1 MKTIWKRMSVLLT
14 LLLTL
19 TMSFACSFGGAK
31 KFSKA
36 GATITLTNRFI
47 EKEIVSQTA
56 YFEST
61 EMVVT
66 LLKEE
71 FTLFAGLKSWTLEK
85 YAETTIAGNGLKAE
99 TVKTEKPYVYFEYEK
114 TVSGNDYKYL
124 ATCHK
129 ADDAFWLI
137 QFGCFS
143 KNYDKLREDM
153 FKYADSVTFGEEIA
167 TSEASAA

>member
-1 MKTIWKRMSVLLT
+1 MKNIWKRMSVLLT

-19 TMSFACSFGGAK
+19 TTFFACSLGLDK

-36 GATITLTNRFI
+36 GVTITLTDKFI
-47 EKEIVSQTA
+47 EKELVSQTA

-61 EMVVT
+61 QMVVT

-71 FTLFAGLKSWTLEK
+71 FTLLAGLENWTLKK
-85 YAETTIAGNGLKAE
+85 YAETTISGNGLTAE
-99 TVKTEKPYVYFEYEK
+99 VVETEKSYVYFEYEK

-143 KNYDKLREDM
+143 KNYDKLQEDM
-153 FKYADSVTFGEEIA
+153 FKYADSVTFGAE
-167 TSEASAA
+167 TVSSEANAA

>member
-1 MKTIWKRMSVLLT
+1 MKNILKRISVLCT
-14 LLLTL
+14 VALLAIC
-19 TMSFACSFGGAK
+19 FVGCAFGAK
-31 KFSKA
+31 KTFSKA
-36 GATITLTNRFI
+36 GVTITLTDKFI
-47 EKEIVSQTA
+47 EKELVSQTA

-71 FTLFAGLKSWTLEK
+71 FTLLVGLENWTLKK
-85 YAETTIAGNGLKAE
+85 YAETTISGNGLTAE
-99 TVKTEKPYVYFEYEK
+99 VVETEKSYVYFEYEK

-143 KNYDKLREDM
+143 KNYDKLQEDM
-153 FKYADSVTFGEEIA
+153 FKYADSVTFGAE
-167 TSEASAA
+167 TVSSEANAV